1 MIVFGD
7 KVGWRCPFCHEDTLK
22 YGRDDSLYF
31 VGCTNCGAQTGRKQ
45 NKPDVRKAA
54 EYPDGFSIKPEVNT
68 EPEVAEVKPVS
79 NGSMRGKRAR
89 VFDVIEEEQ

>member
-7 KVGWRCPFCHEDTLK
+7 SVGWRCPFCHEDTLK

-31 VGCTNCGAQTGRKQ
+31 VGCTTCGAQTGRKQ
-45 NKPDVRKAA
+45 NKPDARKSA
-54 EYPDGFSIKPEVNT
+54 EYPNGFAIKPVI
-68 EPEVAEVKPVS
+68 AEEEIAPIS
-79 NGSMRGKRAR
+79 NGSIRGKRAR